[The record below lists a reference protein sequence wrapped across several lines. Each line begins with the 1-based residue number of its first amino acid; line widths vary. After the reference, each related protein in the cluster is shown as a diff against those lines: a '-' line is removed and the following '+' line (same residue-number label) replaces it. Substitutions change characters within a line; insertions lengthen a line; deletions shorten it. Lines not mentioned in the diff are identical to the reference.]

1 MAQPINCDNNCGTE
15 AFVMWTEIGTGTVTA
30 YCAPCLAEVCGAIAQ
45 EAGVIDALIGQK
57 LAAMEAAGLIA
68 DPGAD
73 KPKRTRQKVA
83 GNLPISVGSA
93 VAEGLPVETV
103 EETV

>member
-68 DPGAD
+68 DPAPAAGKKPRRKAAD
-73 KPKRTRQKVA
+73 ADQAPVSVDVDQAPAPVA
-83 GNLPISVGSA
+83 
-93 VAEGLPVETV
+93 V
-103 EETV
+103 EEPV